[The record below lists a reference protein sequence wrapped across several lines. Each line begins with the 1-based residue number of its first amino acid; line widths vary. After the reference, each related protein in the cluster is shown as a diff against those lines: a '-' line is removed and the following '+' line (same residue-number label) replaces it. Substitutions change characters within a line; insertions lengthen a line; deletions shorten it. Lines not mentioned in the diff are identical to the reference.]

1 MFFIFLSYI
10 SANQKVQ
17 GGKKPQPYGFY
28 SLRWKRWF
36 TTPLWREGEWNMCVK
51 LDASV
56 LEFGLD
62 LGLGQGQD
70 NTRLGIIILG
80 LRPT

>member
-1 MFFIFLSYI
+1 
-10 SANQKVQ
+10 
-17 GGKKPQPYGFY
+17 
-28 SLRWKRWF
+28 
-36 TTPLWREGEWNMCVK
+36 MCVK

-62 LGLGQGQD
+62 LGLGQGQN
-70 NTRLGIIILG
+70 NTRLIIIILG